1 MNKSEEFWVR
11 LCSIDEIP
19 KRGAIRVELDQKQ
32 VAIFKTAD
40 DSIYVLDDACPH
52 KGGPLSDG
60 IVHDNCVTCPL
71 HNWVIS
77 LEDGCATGADE
88 GRTTRY
94 KVRLDDGYVHVQPQ
108 KTVWLS
114 QA

>member
-1 MNKSEEFWVR
+1 MNRSEQFWVR

-77 LEDGCATGADE
+77 LEDGCAKGADR

-94 KVRLDDGYVHVQPQ
+94 KVLLKNGDVHVKPQ
-108 KTVWLS
+108 LTVWLS

>member
-1 MNKSEEFWVR
+1 MKMREEIWVK
-11 LCSIDEIP
+11 LCDINDIP
-19 KRGAIRVELDQKQ
+19 TRGAVRVELNDKQ

-40 DSIYVLDDACPH
+40 KSVFVLDDACPH

-77 LEDGCATGADE
+77 LETGEATGADS
-88 GRTTRY
+88 GKTTRY
-94 KVRLDDGYVHVQPQ
+94 KVKIDNNDVLVAIDP
-108 KTVWLS
+108 TIWLA